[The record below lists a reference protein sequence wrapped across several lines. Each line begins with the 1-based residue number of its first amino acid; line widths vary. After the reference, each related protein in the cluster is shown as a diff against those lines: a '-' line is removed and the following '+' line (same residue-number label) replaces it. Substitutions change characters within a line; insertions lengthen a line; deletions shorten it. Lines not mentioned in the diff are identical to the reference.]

1 MIDLR
6 ETAFVDSAG
15 LAQLIGAARRARAE
29 SRRVVLVTGSTAINR
44 LLAVSGADQVL
55 ETTTNPATLD

>member
-1 MIDLR
+1 MTSEATWRRIRRSPR
-6 ETAFVDSAG
+6 EPPPFN
-15 LAQLIGAARRARAE
+15 
-29 SRRVVLVTGSTAINR
+29 TAINR